1 MSENIGLIAGKGQ
14 FPLLFAQAARSHG
27 VEVIAAA
34 HRGETDPA
42 LAPLV
47 KELHWVYVGQL
58 GKIIRI
64 FKAAGVK
71 RAVMAGGITRGRLF
85 KEFRPDLRAL
95 SVVRRAGAGK
105 DDRLLR
111 AVAAELENEGISV
124 APSTLF
130 LDDLLAPAGQIGRR
144 APSREELQDIELG
157 FRVAKE
163 MGALDIGQCVV
174 VRRQVVVA
182 LEAIE
187 GTDETIRR
195 GGTPGRRRRRGGESE
210 QTPPGPALRC
220 PRGGARHHC
229 RHDGSG
235 GRGAGGGSRQDPPL
249 QPPGDAPGRQP
260 GQDRGLGDSGGR
272 LRAQAPANKRFHSAF
287 DLIPLP
293 NCRNLGYHRAAI
305 SPFQTRSTT

>member
-27 VEVIAAA
+27 VEVVAAA

-42 LAPLV
+42 LAELV

-64 FKAAGVK
+64 FKEAGVR
-71 RAVMAGGITRGRLF
+71 RAVMAGGISRGRLF
-85 KEFRPDLRAL
+85 REFRPDLRAL

-111 AVAAELENEGISV
+111 AVADELETEGITI

-130 LDDLLAPAGQIGRR
+130 LDDLLAPAGPISRR
-144 APSREELQDIELG
+144 APSPEELRDMDFG
-157 FRVAKE
+157 FKIAKE
-163 MGALDIGQCVV
+163 LGALDLGQCVV

-195 GGTPGRRRRRGGESE
+195 GGVLAGPGVVVVKVSK
-210 QTPPGPALRC
+210 
-220 PRGGARHHC
+220 
-229 RHDGSG
+229 
-235 GRGAGGGSRQDPPL
+235 
-249 QPPGDAPGRQP
+249 P
-260 GQDRGLGDSGGR
+260 GQDLRFDVPAVGLNTLAVMREVKAAALAVEAGKTLIFDR
-272 LRAQAPANKRFHSAF
+272 PEMLQAATRARIAVWG
-287 DLIPLP
+287 L
-293 NCRNLGYHRAAI
+293 
-305 SPFQTRSTT
+305 

>member
-64 FKAAGVK
+64 FQAAGVK

-195 GGTPGRRRRRGGESE
+195 GGLL
-210 QTPPGPALRC
+210 A
-220 PRGGARHHC
+220 
-229 RHDGSG
+229 
-235 GRGAGGGSRQDPPL
+235 GAGAVVVKVSKPHQDLRFDVPAVGLDTIAAMTEAGAAVLAVEAGKTLLFNRPEML
-249 QPPGDAPGRQP
+249 QAANRA
-260 GQDRGLGDSGGR
+260 RIAVWGL
-272 LRAQAPANKRFHSAF
+272 
-287 DLIPLP
+287 
-293 NCRNLGYHRAAI
+293 
-305 SPFQTRSTT
+305 